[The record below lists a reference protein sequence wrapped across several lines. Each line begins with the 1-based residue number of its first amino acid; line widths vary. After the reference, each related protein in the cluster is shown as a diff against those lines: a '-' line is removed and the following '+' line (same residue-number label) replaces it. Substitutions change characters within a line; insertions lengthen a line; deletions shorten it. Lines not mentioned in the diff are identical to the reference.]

1 MLNRVSIKW
10 KMTIFSAI
18 FIFIIFIFCN
28 LIQLILI
35 QTFTSK
41 QEQEQLYKRSEE
53 IRTIIMEQSKQ
64 VSGKDLLVSED
75 LFEKIVER
83 NEMIRVLDKDGNE
96 LYNISNDFPDQD
108 KALKNGFYRMEAGD
122 EDLLLIKEPLRVD
135 SFNGTLEIGKNIE
148 TFDTFMEKVIWV
160 LVLGTFLSL
169 ALSLVSGWFLVR
181 KLLSP
186 LTLMTN
192 TMRKIEDNQFQ
203 ERVPVMESK
212 DEFSQLSIIFNSM
225 MDRIEASMSQQKR
238 FVEDASHELRTPLA
252 IIHGHL
258 SLLQRWGKN
267 KKDVLDSSLHTS
279 IKETDRMIELTNELL
294 LLTRMDK
301 LKEVQG
307 PFIPCNGLETINEV
321 LNDYQ
326 LIHEQLKINREEM
339 VHCDT
344 LLAIPQ
350 EQLKQILIIILDN
363 AIKYS
368 GEGKEVTIKTSN
380 EKDKYNIEIHDNG
393 YGISQEDM
401 PYIFDRFYRV
411 DKARSRG
418 KGGNGLGLSIAKDI
432 TEEYKGAILAEST
445 IGKGTVIIL
454 QLPLI
459 HE

>member
-18 FIFIIFIFCN
+18 LIFLIFIFCN

-41 QEQEQLYKRSEE
+41 QEEHQLYKRSEE
-53 IRTIIMEQSKQ
+53 IRTIIMEQSKH

-108 KALKNGFYRMEAGD
+108 RVLKNGFYRMKEDG

-225 MDRIEASMSQQKR
+225 MDRIEASIAQQKR

-267 KKDVLDSSLHTS
+267 KQDVLESSLHTS

-301 LKEVQG
+301 QKEVQG
-307 PFIPCNGLETINEV
+307 SFIPCNGLETINEV

-326 LIHEQLKINREEM
+326 LIHESLKINREEM
-339 VHCDT
+339 VHGET
-344 LLAIPQ
+344 LLAIPE
-350 EQLKQILIIILDN
+350 EQLKRLLIIILDN

-368 GEGKEVTIKTSN
+368 GENKEVIIKTSS
-380 EKDKYNIEIHDNG
+380 EKDKYKIEIHDNG

-432 TEEYKGAILAEST
+432 TEEYKGDILAEST
-445 IGKGTVIIL
+445 IGKGTAIIL
-454 QLPLI
+454 LI
-459 HE
+459 PYSW